1 MRRSHTEQI
10 PSRQLQPQ
18 SSQKLHSQKW
28 CLFVPLSDHGFV
40 LLRVLSKE
48 ILSFNS
54 AAVRTGPFER
64 RGQQREQQ
72 QGDWTTMGCTGCKH
86 SKIIHRKL
94 CATSKFLLTWKKQ
107 NKNPALSRKGN
118 LGAWQKWESGNNNE
132 KYSAIHFNN
141 LWFKNKTSFHIYEE
155 IPINAAKKKKK
166 AENKLPLYLHYIIH
180 TILLCVFKLVF
191 TLSQK

>member
-10 PSRQLQPQ
+10 PSRQLKPQ

-28 CLFVPLSDHGFV
+28 CPFVALSDHGFV

-54 AAVRTGPFER
+54 AAVRTGLGCLAGPFER
-64 RGQQREQQ
+64 RGQQSKQQ

-94 CATSKFLLTWKKQ
+94 CATSKFLLTWK
-107 NKNPALSRKGN
+107 NKTKTLLSREK
-118 LGAWQKWESGNNNE
+118 ETSGRDKNE
-132 KYSAIHFNN
+132 NRATIM
-141 LWFKNKTSFHIYEE
+141 KNTVQYISTTFDLKI
-155 IPINAAKKKKK
+155 
-166 AENKLPLYLHYIIH
+166 KLHSIFMRKFP
-180 TILLCVFKLVF
+180 
-191 TLSQK
+191 